1 MPVSTASPRAPLI
14 STQPARFSIL
24 TLDLAASEMNAGILL
39 EDPANDR
46 LYVRLRRDWD
56 RIAPEEE
63 VEVLEALEDGL
74 RSLAAELGAARVFDH
89 LEDTLSNT
97 LRVSDRRETMV
108 PKGAAA
114 REQSVEQGFERALDR
129 LYRQHVA
136 ATVQRYV
143 THLPRYSLA
152 VAAGNFKENQEVT
165 AEGWEEVAGGLKLTP
180 QMFVAQIAGRS
191 MEPKIPDGSLC
202 VFRLGVTGSRQGRLV
217 LVEALARGGNDRYT
231 VKRYRSEKSQ
241 ESDGTWAHDRI
252 TLEPLNP
259 EFSAW
264 DLHPDD
270 DSVRILA
277 EFVAVLD

>member
-1 MPVSTASPRAPLI
+1 MPVSIESPSVTLI

-24 TLDLAASEMNAGILL
+24 TLQLAGGEPINMGILL

-56 RIAPEEE
+56 RIAPEED

-74 RSLAAELGAARVFDH
+74 RSLAAELGAARVFDR

-108 PKGAAA
+108 GAGS
-114 REQSVEQGFERALDR
+114 EQAFERALGR
-129 LYRQHVA
+129 LYRRHVA
-136 ATVQRYV
+136 ATVQEYV

-152 VAAGNFKENQEVT
+152 VAAGQFKENQEVT
-165 AEGWEEVAGGLKLTP
+165 AEGWEEVSSGLKLTP
-180 QMFVAQIAGRS
+180 QMFVARIAGRS

-217 LVEALARGGNDRYT
+217 LVEALGRGENDRYT
-231 VKRYRSEKSQ
+231 VKRYRSEKKQ
-241 ESDGTWAHDRI
+241 AGDGTWSHGRI

-259 EFSAW
+259 EFTAW
-264 DLHPDD
+264 DLDPGD

-277 EFVAVLD
+277 EFVAVVD